1 MTIDLKGRTFDT
13 KTIVLKCVDD
23 ATAPTVTDTAGHV
36 TIPIELN
43 GMNLVSVG
51 AHVYTASDGSGPFA
65 LHIYNLTQTADMLST
80 GITIDDNETDSKDA
94 STPPVIDTGNDDVA
108 TGDVLQIH
116 VTDIGSA
123 TTRGCEVRMGFRLP

>member
-23 ATAPTVTDTAGHV
+23 ATAPTVTDTAGHI

-51 AHVYTASDGSGPFA
+51 ANVYTASGGSGPVA

-80 GITIDDNETDSKDA
+80 GITIDDTETDS
-94 STPPVIDTGNDDVA
+94 STAGTPAVIDTNNDDVA
-108 TGDVLQIH
+108 TADVLQIH
-116 VTDIGSA
+116 VTDIGDAS
-123 TTRGCEVRMGFRLP
+123 TRGLEIRMGFRLP